1 MKIKGQEQIAD
12 VLGVAP
18 KTIVEWQEQG
28 FPVAKR
34 GKRGVPS
41 EYDTDVCIAWFVK
54 RELDK
59 LGTEVV
65 RDRLTRLQADEVEMR
80 ILERRGQLIPVEQIE
95 PAWIAMV
102 TAARSYLR
110 QEPDRLAH
118 LLDAIEGIDAKRD
131 LIAETFD
138 DFLRKLSTFDPEDA
152 GASDGP
158 AASPASR
165 VQAVGSAAEDVGSG
179 MG

>member
-1 MKIKGQEQIAD
+1 MKVNKSQLED
-12 VLGVAP
+12 VLGVSHV
-18 KTIVEWQEQG
+18 TLTEWQDKGLPIEVRASRKGQ
-28 FPVAKR
+28 
-34 GKRGVPS
+34 S
-41 EYDTDVCIAWFVK
+41 HTYDTAAVIAWMIK
-54 RELDK
+54 REMDK
-59 LGTEVV
+59 VGSEVV

-118 LLDAIEGIDAKRD
+118 LLDAMDGIDAKRD

-152 GASDGP
+152 GAPDGL

-165 VQAVGSAAEDVGSG
+165 VQAAGATSEDVGSG